1 MDTSANRWYDS
12 SAGLVPQIIVL
23 TVIDVF
29 FLALTEFFAFMGMM
43 LRRLQGSW
51 LKYAQI
57 SINACHE
64 PPAPWWPLRRR
75 RNFVKQPTCAHAR
88 GIDDMTHTH
97 DPRKQQSDHFTSN
110 ITQCCDHADLST
122 PSFIQ
127 FTHAL
132 YVHRV

>member
-64 PPAPWWPLRRR
+64 PPEFTLAFRYSYMIKISAAVLVFAPAAPVLYFVGGERSARTRRR
-75 RNFVKQPTCAHAR
+75 GRL
-88 GIDDMTHTH
+88 D
-97 DPRKQQSDHFTSN
+97 TS
-110 ITQCCDHADLST
+110 AGSG
-122 PSFIQ
+122 
-127 FTHAL
+127 
-132 YVHRV
+132 RMRW